1 MRKHQETIYKFILI
15 FSGLVNLFL
24 LGLLFFVLRD
34 SLSGT
39 GNWFLIL
46 EGKSLWYFVGIILAF
61 TIANAVFIFNLFK
74 KTSDIGHQTPDK
86 E

>member
-1 MRKHQETIYKFILI
+1 MIKHQLLIYK
-15 FSGLVNLFL
+15 LVLGFATIVNFFL

-34 SLSGT
+34 SLSGK

-61 TIANAVFIFNLFK
+61 TIANSIFIFNLFK
-74 KTSDIGHQTPDK
+74 KQKTSVEK
-86 E
+86 

>member
-1 MRKHQETIYKFILI
+1 MRKYQETIYKIILI
-15 FSGLVNLFL
+15 FSGLINLFL

-39 GNWFLIL
+39 GNYFFIL
-46 EGKSLWYFVGIILAF
+46 EGKSLWYFIGVIVAYTIVNSIFII
-61 TIANAVFIFNLFK
+61 NLFK
-74 KTSDIGHQTPDK
+74 KTSDIGHQTPDI

>member
-1 MRKHQETIYKFILI
+1 MIRHQQLIYKLILG
-15 FSGLVNLFL
+15 FSAIVNLFL

-34 SLSGT
+34 SLSGR

-46 EGKSLWYFVGIILAF
+46 EGKSLWYFVGIVLIFSIL
-61 TIANAVFIFNLFK
+61 NAVFIIQLFK
-74 KTSDIGHQTPDK
+74 KTSDIGHQTSDI

>member
-1 MRKHQETIYKFILI
+1 MRKYQETIYKIILI
-15 FSGLVNLFL
+15 FSGLINLFL

-39 GNWFLIL
+39 GNYFLIL
-46 EGKSLWYFVGIILAF
+46 EGKSLWYFIGVIVAYTIVNSILII
-61 TIANAVFIFNLFK
+61 NLFK
-74 KTSDIGHQTPDK
+74 KTSDIGHQTPNI